1 MKLLKNS
8 PLILLVLA
16 ITGCTKSITE
26 TELNQLN
33 GYWEIEKVIFP
44 DGQTKEYTINET
56 VDFIQL
62 DSLKG
67 YRKKMKPT
75 FEGTYITSDDAE
87 LFTILTQEDS
97 FLINYTSDGNDWT
110 ETLKTISAT
119 NFSVTNSDNISYF
132 YKRYEPI
139 NVTE

>member
-1 MKLLKNS
+1 MKTLKNS
-8 PLILLVLA
+8 TLILLVLV
-16 ITGCTKSITE
+16 ITGCTNSITE

-33 GYWEIEKVIFP
+33 GYWEIDKVVFS

-87 LFTILTQEDS
+87 LFTIFKQEN
-97 FLINYTSDGNDWT
+97 NYLLNYKSEGNDWT
-110 ETLKTISAT
+110 ETLKAVSAT
-119 NFSVTNSDNISYF
+119 NFSVINSDNITYT

>member
-1 MKLLKNS
+1 MKTLKNS
-8 PLILLVLA
+8 TLILLVLV
-16 ITGCTKSITE
+16 ITGCTNSITE

-33 GYWEIEKVIFP
+33 GYWEIEKVVFP

-87 LFTILTQEDS
+87 LFTIFKQENDY
-97 FLINYTSDGNDWT
+97 LLNYKSDGNDWT

>member
-1 MKLLKNS
+1 MKKITI
-8 PLILLVLA
+8 LIVLMLFTSCFNRINEA
-16 ITGCTKSITE
+16 DLS
-26 TELNQLN
+26 QLN

-44 DGQTKEYTINET
+44 DGQMKQYTINET
-56 VDFIQL
+56 VDFIKM

-87 LFTILTQEDS
+87 LFTISKQENRYLVTYKTPGD
-97 FLINYTSDGNDWT
+97 DWS
-110 ETLKTISAT
+110 ETIKAISSN
-119 NFSVTNSDNISYF
+119 NFSVTNSENITYV

-139 NVTE
+139 NINE